1 MKFGRYLTFLTLL
14 ISCGVAA
21 GETSAPEA
29 SETFGV
35 HADIANVVVHSP
47 KKNISYKSHSKKSAP
62 FQPVIKPYIPVAGN
76 HAKSAR
82 KILVAHVTQHEDF
95 HPQFKPFF
103 PAEKKHSGKM
113 QLTSQSKSGFHPKI
127 KLFVPAQHQYAM
139 KVRTVKKHKQAAYH
153 VAAKSTTA
161 HGKKLAKQ
169 TVKSQVANNENQE
182 IKQDIRVADD
192 LQPMP
197 MKYAEVIIKANKLQ
211 VALKNMDMP
220 KAAAVSTVEAEKK
233 SEAVTPERKVDP
245 ILGKKIMADA
255 NLGGRMVGIKIPAA
269 KPALKIITS
278 AAVGVNPSAIKAD
291 TAVHAMFVSQTKKT
305 SAKTVGMPIPEN
317 LLKQTVQRTAQT
329 AAAVPVKQK
338 EKYFSSDKIDTQP
351 PVKFVAGDLSKDEF
365 YILGENDPVP
375 EKLATN
381 PETEIAILGGDE
393 NEAAKKIMEFKLA
406 AIQAAKE
413 RAQKELAA
421 REISTKVLEDL
432 DFEER
437 EAKANLAAAQKAMD
451 DVKKLKKWHQET
463 DTPIGEI
470 VDNVGPAYKDS
481 IVNSVVPDKIK
492 PKEQIVA
499 EKKGII
505 PIDQIT
511 ISDEMVMP
519 DGEIEVAANQPP
531 QQDVNIQ
538 KQQPVKI
545 QDKPL
550 LHQNRTVAHRGK
562 KAKPGDLKEL
572 AAEQINTAVLG
583 IKSGYEK
590 KKSRGQKTLVEKN
603 ALANDADK
611 VKAQEAG
618 QHVIDYEAD
627 SAERF
632 TITESQEVIVTH
644 AQAAPKAI
652 AQTVEK
658 NKNAKPVA
666 VNLAKPAIA
675 AAVAE
680 NTVKANIAKADVPRL
695 DRGIQSNKT
704 RKNVAEK
711 AVKPSA
717 SKPAAKEIAKAKAVK
732 LNPAK
737 PAIVDAEKP
746 EAAKPVA
753 VNAIKPEAAKPAAA
767 NAIKLEAAKPAA
779 VNPVKLEADKPAAVN
794 AIKLEAAKPAAVP
807 EITPDVAKP
816 VNVSAAKPKIE
827 KMKPVKKVEI
837 ITYSEHDMS
846 KVMNDLEKVVWQQK
860 KLKMKAAKENKAKK
874 TVTAEKS
881 SPDDLD
887 ELSSSEEM

>member
-35 HADIANVVVHSP
+35 HADIANVVIIHSP

-169 TVKSQVANNENQE
+169 PVKTQVANNENQE

-220 KAAAVSTVEAEKK
+220 KAAAASTVEAEKK

-305 SAKTVGMPIPEN
+305 NAKTVGMPIPAN
-317 LLKQTVQRTAQT
+317 LQKLAAQAAAQT
-329 AAAVPVKQK
+329 PAAPAKQK

-381 PETEIAILGGDE
+381 PETEMAILGGDE

-451 DVKKLKKWHQET
+451 DVKQLKKWHQET

-627 SAERF
+627 PAERF

-644 AQAAPKAI
+644 AKDAPKAI
-652 AQTVEK
+652 AQKVEK

-666 VNLAKPAIA
+666 VNLAKPEISK
-675 AAVAE
+675 AVAE
-680 NTVKANIAKADVPRL
+680 NTVKANIVKPAAKH
-695 DRGIQSNKT
+695 
-704 RKNVAEK
+704 VAEK
-711 AVKPSA
+711 AVKPSV

-737 PAIVDAEKP
+737 PAIVNAEKP

-779 VNPVKLEADKPAAVN
+779 VNPIKLEAVKPASVN

-807 EITPDVAKP
+807 VITPDVAKP